1 VVTSSKPVDGAPP
14 LVSIGLPVYNGE
26 MDIARALDCLLAQ
39 TFANFEL
46 IIADNASTDGT
57 ERICRAYAARDSRIR
72 YVRHA
77 QNLGAIA
84 NFSFVLQ
91 EAVGDYFMW
100 AAADDERA
108 PDCVAFYLAH
118 IGSAGGVFSTY
129 AVRDRATGVDALTA
143 VPVLSG
149 RRNSAD
155 DIKRFLEQPTPSM
168 IYGFF
173 RRDVALKCYSSA
185 VFDWADCSFVLKVM
199 QLAGFVSVVSEP
211 KYFAGIRGEY
221 VLKPFNRRF
230 FNPVPHFVRSF
241 PVALG
246 AGPVAL
252 YVHCKIFVAAVRL
265 NWALRQQR
273 RAAKSA

>member
-1 VVTSSKPVDGAPP
+1 MVTSSKPVDGAPP

-26 MDIARALDCLLAQ
+26 TDIARALDCLLAQ
-39 TFANFEL
+39 TFENFEL
-46 IIADNASTDGT
+46 IVADNASTDET

-72 YVRHA
+72 YFRHA

-84 NFSFVLQ
+84 NFSFVLH

-118 IGSAGGVFSTY
+118 IGTAGGVFSTY

-149 RRNSAD
+149 RRNSAQ
-155 DIKRFLEQPTPSM
+155 DIRRFLDQPTPSM

-173 RRDVALKCYSSA
+173 RRDIAREAYSGA
-185 VFDWADCSFVLKVM
+185 VFDWADCSFVLKVI
-199 QLAGFVSVVSEP
+199 QLAGFVSVTSEP
-211 KYFAGIRGEY
+211 KYFAGIQGEY

-230 FNPVPHFVRSF
+230 FNPLPYFLRSF
-241 PVALG
+241 PVVLG
-246 AGPVAL
+246 AGPGAL
-252 YVHCKIFVAAVRL
+252 YVHSKIFIASVRL
-265 NWALRQQR
+265 NWRLRQQR
-273 RAAKSA
+273 RATKAM